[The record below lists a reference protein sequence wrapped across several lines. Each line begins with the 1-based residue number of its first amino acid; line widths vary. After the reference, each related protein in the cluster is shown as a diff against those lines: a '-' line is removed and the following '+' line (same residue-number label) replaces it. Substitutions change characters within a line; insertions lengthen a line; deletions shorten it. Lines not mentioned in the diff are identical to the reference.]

1 VGENGYGGAVKKIG
15 LEHRTPV
22 YGELK
27 GIDDLSVTID
37 EGDFIAIVG
46 PSGYG
51 KSTLLNALAGIADG
65 VSLSCKTRLVFCF
78 LGEPC

>member
-1 VGENGYGGAVKKIG
+1 VKKIV

-46 PSGYG
+46 PSGCG
-51 KSTLLNALAGIADG
+51 ERAL
-65 VSLSCKTRLVFCF
+65 SS
-78 LGEPC
+78 